1 MESFFSIG
9 ITQHIDD
16 NGVVLLEFTQLPQS
30 MVTGIYYL
38 INREFYPSGEITGA
52 QLEEFQELT
61 LQILTSLDALENSV
75 TIDKFGRIIIPD
87 NALAA
92 FIQSFPDELQLWFM
106 DQIENYNAGISVPS
120 TRLAPYS
127 ENTYDIS
134 GDFLRVRPGRESFLE
149 RNLYL
154 YLSQRNIYHDILSEN
169 GGMNLRLLN
178 ITLDI
183 FRIQMNPSDKRDSEL
198 FIASQILLNT
208 YIDLENLP
216 DLSGFPFVEALLSDA
231 NLMSDLEGY
240 LAPDVF
246 SEIQRL
252 QAEIGNIE
260 LTEGPF
266 LGEVDFEQ
274 GGVSEEQR
282 NALIAQNP
290 DELLGTCYPLA
301 VINSFSERESGVD
314 FLNQM
319 IFTDSEGNFYVR
331 FPQIN
336 LPNGGVILPFTAQVT
351 QEELTN
357 LLTDSVPLSN
367 GPQAVRIIERAYLEY
382 YDWFAENYWG
392 NFQVRMQIAR
402 MPEYSSPFTIFTGLP
417 AEHVINDDR
426 DSLIERL
433 LSPDAENDFIVA
445 YYYGSDRT
453 TIPTPRGDFEILLNH
468 AYTVNIVYID
478 NVPHV
483 RLENPWYR
491 ENFVD
496 LTLDNY
502 ADLFDRTMFFDE
514 ENLVGL
520 ENPLENFVEQP
531 QVTNRTVMR
540 L

>member
-453 TIPTPRGDFEILLNH
+453 TIPTPRGDFEILPNH